1 MAYRS
6 KRTVKE
12 HVYEDTLVWQCT
24 ACNCWSR
31 KEFVIV
37 EDPRCP
43 LCNSKME
50 EEMKNIRIE

>member
-1 MAYRS
+1 MTYRS

-31 KEFVIV
+31 KEFVLV
-37 EDPRCP
+37 DDPCCP
-43 LCNSKME
+43 LCSSKME